1 MPGILAPRETGF
13 IVKIDKPEY
22 GPSAAAQLLRTTLR
36 LERAAVKTQAAMRE
50 YQLQLNI
57 LQASRVARLALWEM
71 RQGRSDENKDA
82 DPGKACGSTK

>member
-1 MPGILAPRETGF
+1 M
-13 IVKIDKPEY
+13 KIDKPEY

-36 LERAAVKTQAAMRE
+36 LERAAVKAQAAMRE

-71 RQGRSDENKDA
+71 RRGRSDENKDA
-82 DPGKACGSTK
+82 DPGEAGGSTKP